1 MEATEEYYQRGTTN
15 FAPIITRIMGAKPD
29 AVDVA
34 SSPPGDA
41 GTIIKQLRQ
50 AGFEGP
56 IGRLGGPG
64 YSEIARIAG
73 GNEVLKDFYWYEPV
87 FIDDKVKAIAEDY
100 KALMKEERPEND
112 LFFQWVSATRMV
124 VKAIAQA
131 GTVTDTQKVAEVLR
145 KLPVEDPNMGT
156 GHWIGKEFFGINQEL
171 SFPFGIGLVVKGK
184 LQPTLRV
191 DAATGK

>member
-1 MEATEEYYQRGTTN
+1 
-15 FAPIITRIMGAKPD
+15 
-29 AVDVA
+29 
-34 SSPPGDA
+34 
-41 GTIIKQLRQ
+41 
-50 AGFEGP
+50 
-56 IGRLGGPG
+56 
-64 YSEIARIAG
+64 
-73 GNEVLKDFYWYEPV
+73 
-87 FIDDKVKAIAEDY
+87 
-100 KALMKEERPEND
+100 MKEERPEND

-131 GTVTDTQKVAEVLR
+131 GTVTDTQKVAEMLR